1 MLCCCSAVLLLWTP
15 AAAAKQQPY
24 CAQGTRYHVLVQ
36 KIVRTSTIIYITY
49 YNQVSHARTLRKSNA
64 APGITSRGFKPVFL
78 FGCIHIY
85 IFHIYTSIYTFLV
98 VGSFFFLC
106 GGRLFHLE
114 RYHKDIPDTTHHSYH
129 TICVDKRYYVVSVTT
144 TSTSFALH
152 NYVCRA
158 MFIRHTH

>member
-1 MLCCCSAVLLLWTP
+1 MHKV
-15 AAAAKQQPY
+15 
-24 CAQGTRYHVLVQ
+24 QGITYLYKKSFVRVQSFTLRIIIRYHTHVHYVNQMRHQALPV
-36 KIVRTSTIIYITY
+36 VVSNRCSCSGAFIYIY
-49 YNQVSHARTLRKSNA
+49 ISYIYQY
-64 APGITSRGFKPVFL
+64 
-78 FGCIHIY
+78 IY
-85 IFHIYTSIYTFLV
+85 IFGRGFF
-98 VGSFFFLC
+98 FFFLC

>member
-1 MLCCCSAVLLLWTP
+1 MCDRSNRDTQQCFAAVLTAVLCCCSAVLLLWTP

-85 IFHIYTSIYTFLV
+85 IYFIYIPVYIHFWSWVL
-98 VGSFFFLC
+98 FFFCAEEDFFTLS
-106 GGRLFHLE
+106 
-114 RYHKDIPDTTHHSYH
+114 DTTKTYQIQHIIH
-129 TICVDKRYYVVSVTT
+129 IIPFV
-144 TSTSFALH
+144 
-152 NYVCRA
+152 
-158 MFIRHTH
+158 